1 MPEVTFNSTDNPEAA
16 AAQQAAEARSLEQG
30 ERLIAEEEAI
40 TKQQYE
46 KARQDAEAEV
56 RYAGKFKSAED
67 LERAY
72 KELEKKLGERSQPKD
87 DDDQAPEDEVR
98 EEAPEGDEDEPQ
110 EVDSTVEFIQ
120 QASEEYWGNDKQLS
134 PETVSKLKELP
145 SEKLIE
151 AYLKLTENQPQ
162 TAAQPLGDAEAQEI
176 VQSVG
181 GQEAY
186 NATLEW
192 AAQNLKPEEV
202 AAYDNVVNSGNKDA
216 IYFAVQ
222 ALNKR
227 YLDAVGFEG
236 KAVSGR
242 SIRSSGAKPFRSQA
256 ELARAISDRRYHEDP
271 AYRNDIAERLAA
283 SGDLL

>member
-40 TKQQYE
+40 TQQQYA
-46 KARQDAEAEV
+46 KARQDAEADI
-56 RYAGKFKSAED
+56 RYAGKFKSAEE

-72 KELEKKLGERSQPKD
+72 KELEKKLGERTPSQDSD
-87 DDDQAPEDEVR
+87 DEATEDEVR
-98 EEAPEGDEDEPQ
+98 EEAPEGDEAESQ
-110 EVDSTVEFIQ
+110 EVEATVDFIR
-120 QASEEYWGNDKQLS
+120 QASEEYWGNDKKLT
-134 PETVSKLKELP
+134 PETVNKLKELP
-145 SEKLIE
+145 SEQLIE
-151 AYLKLTENQPQ
+151 AYLKLTENQPP
-162 TAAQPLGDAEAQEI
+162 ASQPLDNAAAQEI
-176 VQSVG
+176 VKSVG
-181 GQEAY
+181 GEDAY
-186 NATLEW
+186 KAALEW
-192 AAQNLKPEEV
+192 ASTNLKPEEV
-202 AAYDNVVNSGNKDA
+202 AAYDNVMNSGNKDA

-236 KAVSGR
+236 QSISGKSVR
-242 SIRSSGAKPFRSQA
+242 NGDVKPFRSQA

-271 AYRNDIAERLAA
+271 AYRNDVAARLSA